1 MEFVDGAPLADYATA
16 HDLDTAARLQLFMLL
31 CGAMQYAHQNLVINR
46 DIKPA
51 NVLVT
56 VCRTPGLRHCQA
68 AQCRADGSDPGGR
81 DPPGSAA
88 DDAGIREPGTGARRA
103 GDNGHRHL
111 FTRHPAVRAAD
122 RAYAVPHHQPGRT
135 GNRPRGVRVGAAPPE
150 PGRDAA
156 AGVSCA
162 HHRRND
168 RRRRRAS
175 ARPPPG
181 RPAGRPR
188 ARGRRT
194 TPRRCRSSKL
204 SRRPARST
212 APTGRHS
219 RRRAASWARYRRDA
233 EGAPDQLA
241 ACVGANRTRT
251 YPATC
256 PTTTV

>member
-1 MEFVDGAPLADYATA
+1 VRRWPTTLRPTISTRPLGCNFF
-16 HDLDTAARLQLFMLL
+16 RLL
-31 CGAMQYAHQNLVINR
+31 CGAVQYAHQNLVIHR

-51 NVLVT
+51 HVLVT
-56 VCRTPGLRHCQA
+56 ADGVPKLPDFGIAKLLK
-68 AQCRADGSDPGGR
+68 CRADGPAPGGR
-81 DPPGSAA
+81 DPPGFAA
-88 DDAGIREPGTGARRA
+88 DDAGVREPGTGARRA
-103 GDNGHRHL
+103 GDNGHGHL

-122 RAYAVPHHQPGRT
+122 RAHAVPHHQPRRT